1 MSVKKFKFVSPGVF
15 TNEIDNSRLPSEPEG
30 VGPVVIGRLP
40 HGPAMRPVQV
50 TSFEEFI
57 DIFGAP
63 EPGGKGGDVWRDG
76 NKSSPT
82 YAGYAA
88 QAWLRNSSPITVM
101 RLVGMEHSN
110 AATAGL
116 AGWKTTYA
124 PSNSTGSAATAVFNG
139 GAYGLWVAE
148 SASCIG
154 TLGHESSGALAAVWY
169 IENGAIAIAGRT
181 GSQGVAGLTVSGSNA
196 LVQAKGT
203 YAEYEAIIY
212 HDTGSGAQTYGN
224 LAEKE
229 RIRFNFNRDSEKY
242 IRKVFNTNPQL
253 TNKALTDNSSQTN
266 YWLGQTFDHHL
277 ETRVGT
283 LSTLGTG
290 TYGVIWG
297 LGSGS
302 TGGEANASNH
312 LGDQRNGDAAAC
324 QTGWYIAQDLTSDT
338 SSFKPYNMQKLFKFH
353 GLDDGEWIQNNLK
366 VSISDLKVSRN
377 SDVDPYGTFTVQV
390 RRVYD
395 TDNSPQ
401 IVEQYTN
408 CSLNPASPNYIARKV
423 GDSYVTWDEDDSR
436 IVERGNYENNS
447 KYFRVE
453 MNTEVDRGS
462 TNPLNLPFGVHGPLR
477 FSGFVIISG
486 SHTIPMSGTLPRAD
500 DFGPALAAGGYLY
513 ASHASIFTG
522 HDPGEGTSFVLGG
535 DQIALTASNS
545 AFNGDPLSGNLT
557 ALASPNAQVNPGQF
571 GSHLPED
578 GLFTGSY
585 TWPKVA
591 LRQSASH
598 GNLTSRKDAYF
609 GVDLTQVGNNNLRFE
624 DSNLDI
630 LRSLPKSINSF
641 TPTTGSGVSW
651 SGDHKSEH
659 SWVFTLDDVGSGS
672 TAAEASRA
680 ASDADYKV
688 GKRAAGMSYTAIA
701 GTYNDVLDQGFDSF
715 TTVFHGGQDG
725 MDITEKEPFADR
737 NTSGGTAL
745 ANSPWYTIKRAI
757 DTISDPEVVECN
769 LVAMPAIRETTLTDH
784 LLNTCDARGDA
795 LAIVDIEGGYDP
807 AYENNKSE
815 ANRMSATAVNDV
827 VSNLKTRRINTSY
840 GACYWPW
847 VQVRDSSD
855 GTSFW
860 APPSI
865 AALGALSYS
874 EANSE
879 LWFAPAGFNRGG
891 LSSGAAGLT
900 ITGIRQRLTSAER
913 DKLYEQ
919 NINPIAQFPAEGIV
933 IFGQK
938 TLQADAT
945 ALDRINVRRLL
956 IFVKKE
962 ISRMASTV
970 LFDQNVAATWD
981 RFKRQAEPFLKSVQ
995 ARLGLVDFKV
1005 ILDETTTTS
1014 DLIDR
1019 NIMYAKILL
1028 KPTRAIEFI
1037 ALDFVITRSGASF
1050 ED

>member
-15 TNEIDNSRLPSEPEG
+15 TNEIDNSRLPSTPEG
-30 VGPVVIGRLP
+30 IGPVVIGRLP

-50 TSFEEFI
+50 SSFEEFVN
-57 DIFGAP
+57 IFGAP

-82 YAGYAA
+82 YAAYAA
-88 QAWLRNSSPITVM
+88 QAWLRNNSPITVM
-101 RLVGMEHSN
+101 RLVGKEHSD
-110 AATAGL
+110 ATTAGL
-116 AGWKTTYA
+116 AGWKT
-124 PSNSTGSAATAVFNG
+124 SNGPTNHVESNG
-139 GAYGLWVAE
+139 GAYGLFVAKSQSGPVTATGIE
-148 SASCIG
+148 A
-154 TLGHESSGALAAVWY
+154 SGALAAVWY
-169 IENGAIAIAGRT
+169 VENGAIGLAGVT
-181 GSQGVAGLTVSGSNA
+181 GSATQAGATLSGTNV
-196 LVQAKGT
+196 LVQARAT
-203 YAEYEAIIY
+203 YAEYEAVIFQY
-212 HDTGSGAQTYGN
+212 TGSSAS
-224 LAEKE
+224 EKE

-253 TNKALTDNSSQTN
+253 TNTALVDKDSQVN
-266 YWLGQTFDHHL
+266 YWLGESFDHHL
-277 ETRVGT
+277 ESR
-283 LSTLGTG
+283 LGT
-290 TYGVIWG
+290 TLMNTTTSSYGVIWSIS
-297 LGSGS
+297 SGS
-302 TGGEANASNH
+302 AVWK
-312 LGDQRNGDAAAC
+312 GDQRKGDAAPC
-324 QTGWYIAQDLTSDT
+324 QTGWFIAQDLGSDT
-338 SSFKPYNMQKLFKFH
+338 ANYKPYNMQKLFKFH

-366 VSISDLKVSRN
+366 ISIADIKASTN
-377 SDVDPYGTFTVQV
+377 SDVNPYGTFTVQV
-390 RRVYD
+390 RRIHD

-408 CSLNPASPNYIARKV
+408 CNLNPASPNYIATKI
-423 GDSYVTWDEDDSR
+423 GDSYVTWDEDDAR
-436 IVERGNYENNS
+436 IVNRGNYENNS
-447 KYFRVE
+447 KYFRIE

-477 FSGFVIISG
+477 FSAFVCVSG
-486 SHTIPMSGTLPRAD
+486 SQANGVNSVSGAMPRID
-500 DFGPALAAGGYLY
+500 DYDITAGAGTGDYGKYNALGQTVGSHLFVRGANNIAAT
-513 ASHASIFTG
+513 ASIR
-522 HDPGEGTSFVLGG
+522 
-535 DQIALTASNS
+535 QAS
-545 AFNGDPLSGNLT
+545 AAAHGGDPLGTHGAFGGS
-557 ALASPNAQVNPGQF
+557 AEFKVF
-571 GSHLPED
+571 GSHIE
-578 GLFTGSY
+578 GAFGANAASVCFTGSY
-585 TWPKVA
+585 SFPKVA
-591 LRQSASH
+591 LRVSASH
-598 GNLTSRKDAYF
+598 GNMTSKKDAYF
-609 GVDLTQVGNNNLRFE
+609 GVDLTQVGNSNLRFE

-630 LRSLPKSINSF
+630 LRAMPKSVDNF
-641 TPTTGSGVSW
+641 TATTGSGLTHVDGAKTEYSW
-651 SGDHKSEH
+651 IFS
-659 SWVFTLDDVGSGS
+659 LDDVGSGS
-672 TAAEASRA
+672 VADEASRA
-680 ASDADYKV
+680 ASDADYAA
-688 GKRAAGMSYTAIA
+688 GKRVAGMSYTAIA

-725 MDITEKEPFADR
+725 MNILEKEPFADR
-737 NTSGGTAL
+737 NTADGTATT
-745 ANSPWYTIKRAI
+745 SYEWYSIKRAI
-757 DTISDPEVVECN
+757 DTIADPEVVECN
-769 LVAMPAIRETTLTDH
+769 LVAMPGIRETTLTDH

-815 ANRMSATAVNDV
+815 ADRMSDTAVNDV
-827 VSNLKTRRINTSY
+827 VTNIKSRRLNTSY

-847 VQVRDSSD
+847 VQVRDSAD

-900 ITGIRQRLTSAER
+900 ITGLRQRLTSAER

-956 IFVKKE
+956 IYVKKE

-1014 DLIDR
+1014 DLVDR